1 MQYAICNM
9 QYIIEYNNNK
19 KTIITKTH
27 TIHGPGPGPGPQN
40 WRCLLHAPCANFG
53 VRARARAHVWYVFCV
68 IIVFFVVIV
77 FYYIYIYIFYIIVL
91 RSED

>member
-1 MQYAICNM
+1 MHIRHH
-9 QYIIEYNNNK
+9 IIEYNNNK

-68 IIVFFVVIV
+68 IIVFYVVIIL
-77 FYYIYIYIFYIIVL
+77 YYCVYMYHVVL
-91 RSED
+91 LF